1 MSGLGLL
8 TLDLPR
14 IEVLGMLLLLLLKDD
29 VLILKPPLLEL
40 DEHAW

>member
-14 IEVLGMLLLLLLKDD
+14 IEVLGMLLLPKDD
-29 VLILKPPLLEL
+29 VLILPPPLLEL

>member
-14 IEVLGMLLLLLLKDD
+14 VEVLGMLLLLLKEDM
-29 VLILKPPLLEL
+29 LILLEL

>member
-14 IEVLGMLLLLLLKDD
+14 VEVLGMLLLLLKED
-29 VLILKPPLLEL
+29 VLILPPPLLEL

>member
-14 IEVLGMLLLLLLKDD
+14 VEVLGMLLLLLKED
-29 VLILKPPLLEL
+29 VLVLPLPLLKL

>member
-14 IEVLGMLLLLLLKDD
+14 IEVLGMLLLKED
-29 VLILKPPLLEL
+29 VLVLPLPLLEL
-40 DEHAW
+40 DEHA

>member
-14 IEVLGMLLLLLLKDD
+14 MEVLGMLLLLLRED
-29 VLILKPPLLEL
+29 VLVLPLPLLEL
-40 DEHAW
+40 DEHA